1 MPRNRF
7 CHACFWRFHALS
19 SRSRGN
25 AGKSVAATRQKLP
38 AENPIAVNVAG
49 RTRKHGFLR

>member
-1 MPRNRF
+1 MSRNRL
-7 CHACFWRFHALS
+7 CHACFWRFRALS
-19 SRSRGN
+19 NRSRGK

-38 AENPIAVNVAG
+38 AETPIAVNVAG